1 MRVVFCRFRRDSEA
15 ARCLKSNGLPTPKA
29 RHEEKVTNL
38 TPKRISRTKKSTRKR
53 HIRKRRPGQPE
64 SSYKLDLRVRAKI
77 CESILEGL
85 TLADAAALAGVSR
98 QTVNEWRRRG
108 EEKPDSLYGE
118 FSEAFELAKLQSK
131 KGMIQKLLRH
141 KDPRWTW
148 KLMCNRWPEEF
159 RDRVATEISG
169 PNGVPLMP
177 QNPFKVEIMLA
188 DSEEIQTDFEVE
200 EPDGSISHVHYDP
213 YGLERQREAHA
224 IL

>member
-1 MRVVFCRFRRDSEA
+1 M
-15 ARCLKSNGLPTPKA
+15 
-29 RHEEKVTNL
+29 
-38 TPKRISRTKKSTRKR
+38 
-53 HIRKRRPGQPE
+53 
-64 SSYKLDLRVRAKI
+64 RAKI

-85 TLADAAALAGVSR
+85 TLADAATLAGVSR

-169 PNGVPLMP
+169 ANGVPLTP
-177 QNPFKVEIMLA
+177 QNPFTVEIRLA

-213 YGLERQREAHA
+213 YGLERQREARKQQKDA
-224 IL
+224 TS

>member
-1 MRVVFCRFRRDSEA
+1 M
-15 ARCLKSNGLPTPKA
+15 
-29 RHEEKVTNL
+29 
-38 TPKRISRTKKSTRKR
+38 
-53 HIRKRRPGQPE
+53 
-64 SSYKLDLRVRAKI
+64 RAKI

-85 TLADAAALAGVSR
+85 TLADSAALAGVSR

-108 EEKPDSLYGE
+108 EEEPDSLYGE

-141 KDPRWTW
+141 KDARWTW

-159 RDRVATEISG
+159 RDRVATEVSG

-177 QNPFKVEIMLA
+177 QNPFKVEIRLA

-213 YGLERQREAHA
+213 YGLERQREARKQQKDA
-224 IL
+224 TS

>member
-1 MRVVFCRFRRDSEA
+1 M
-15 ARCLKSNGLPTPKA
+15 PKMA
-29 RHEEKVTNL
+29 MMAKKKEPPSRMYERLSRKVTNL
-38 TPKRISRTKKSTRKR
+38 TPKRILRKKKNTRKGR
-53 HIRKRRPGQPE
+53 VRKRRPGQPE
-64 SSYKLDLRVRAKI
+64 SSYKLDLPVRAKI

-159 RDRVATEISG
+159 RDRVATEVSG

-177 QNPFKVEIMLA
+177 QNPFKVEIRLA

-213 YGLERQREAHA
+213 YGLERQREARKQQKDA
-224 IL
+224 TS